1 MNPTRNAMSWEEL
14 ATYAADPIDQINGLN
29 NPYSSLRLFNKD
41 ESEAIVTLY
50 RDNHAWC
57 PYCQKV
63 WIWLELKKIPYRI
76 KKVTMRCYGEKE
88 KWYLKKVPSG
98 MLPAIEIEN
107 HVITESDEILFVLEE
122 IYGPLGQSL
131 NEKKVLEHRRLER
144 ELFSSWCNWLC
155 RNSLFQGQ
163 EEQKKENFKLVAK
176 KFEEALQK
184 DPFGWLTPI
193 SKGDGSKPGSADVIF
208 IPYVERM
215 NASLAYYK
223 GYSLREE
230 HPLINTWL
238 SNLENLDEYRGTQGD
253 FHTHAHDLPPQMG
266 GCFTYSNEAQKLFA
280 QEIDKGSGLGKLELV
295 DLKVDQKSKNY
306 YEALALGRVIKHKER
321 IIAVSPMKNKLFD
334 QPLRAALTHMI
345 SKKDCTPEKNSA
357 SALRYLRDRISVPR
371 DMPLLSGRLLRQALE
386 LTASIDGGDLGPKI
400 PTKNRLDQNPRLF
413 D

>member
-14 ATYAADPIDQINGLN
+14 AIYTADPIDQINGLN
-29 NPYSSLRLFNKD
+29 NPYSSLRLFNKN

-50 RDNHAWC
+50 RDIHAWC

-88 KWYLKKVPSG
+88 RWYLKKVPSG

-107 HVITESDEILFVLEE
+107 NVITESDEILFVLEE

-131 NEKKVLEHRRLER
+131 NEKKVFEHRRLER

-155 RNSLFQGQ
+155 RNSLFQAQ
-163 EEQKKENFKLVAK
+163 EEQKKESFKKVAK
-176 KFEEALQK
+176 KFEKEIEKSAS
-184 DPFGWLTPI
+184 GWLTPI
-193 SKGDGSKPGSADVIF
+193 STKNGEKPGSADVIF

-230 HPLINTWL
+230 HPFINTWL
-238 SNLENLDEYRGTQGD
+238 KNLEKLEEYRGTQGD

-266 GCFTYSNEAQKLFA
+266 GCFTYSNANQQSFSKN
-280 QEIDKGSGLGKLELV
+280 IDTGSGLGQLELV
-295 DLKVDQKSKNY
+295 DFKVDQKS
-306 YEALALGRVIKHKER
+306 EQQFETLALERVIKHKER

-334 QPLRAALTHMI
+334 QPLRAALTSMI
-345 SKKDCTPEKNSA
+345 TKKDCRPEKNSA

-371 DMPLLSGRLLRQALE
+371 DMPLLSGRLFRQALE
-386 LTASIDGGDLGPKI
+386 STANIDGSDSGPAI
-400 PTKNRLDQNPRLF
+400 PIRNRLDQNPIQF
-413 D
+413 N

>member
-14 ATYAADPIDQINGLN
+14 AIYAADPIDQINGLN
-29 NPYSSLRLFNKD
+29 NPYSSLRLFNKN

-88 KWYLKKVPSG
+88 RWYLKKVPSG

-131 NEKKVLEHRRLER
+131 NEKKVLEHRSLER

-155 RNSLFQGQ
+155 RNSLFQAQ
-163 EEQKKENFKLVAK
+163 EVQKKENFKNIAK
-176 KFEEALQK
+176 KFENELQK
-184 DPFGWLTPI
+184 NASGWLTPI
-193 SKGDGSKPGSADVIF
+193 STVNGEKPGSADVIF

-230 HPLINTWL
+230 HPFINTWL
-238 SNLENLDEYRGTQGD
+238 KNLEKLEEYRGTQGD

-266 GCFTYSNEAQKLFA
+266 GCFTIPKLC
-280 QEIDKGSGLGKLELV
+280 GK
-295 DLKVDQKSKNY
+295 
-306 YEALALGRVIKHKER
+306 
-321 IIAVSPMKNKLFD
+321 
-334 QPLRAALTHMI
+334 
-345 SKKDCTPEKNSA
+345 
-357 SALRYLRDRISVPR
+357 
-371 DMPLLSGRLLRQALE
+371 
-386 LTASIDGGDLGPKI
+386 
-400 PTKNRLDQNPRLF
+400 
-413 D
+413 

>member
-14 ATYAADPIDQINGLN
+14 AIYTADPIDQINGLN
-29 NPYSSLRLFNKD
+29 NPYSSLRLFNKN

-50 RDNHAWC
+50 RDIHAWC

-88 KWYLKKVPSG
+88 RWYLKKVPSG

-131 NEKKVLEHRRLER
+131 NEKQVFEHRRLER

-155 RNSLFQGQ
+155 RNSLFQAQ
-163 EEQKKENFKLVAK
+163 EEQKKESFKKVAK
-176 KFEEALQK
+176 KFEKEIEKSAS
-184 DPFGWLTPI
+184 GWLTPI
-193 SKGDGSKPGSADVIF
+193 STKNGEKPGSADVIF

-230 HPLINTWL
+230 HPFINTWL
-238 SNLENLDEYRGTQGD
+238 KNLEKLEEYRGTQGD

-266 GCFTYSNEAQKLFA
+266 GCFTYSNANQQLFSKN
-280 QEIDKGSGLGKLELV
+280 IDTGTGLGQLELV
-295 DLKVDQKSKNY
+295 DFKADQKS
-306 YEALALGRVIKHKER
+306 EQQFETLALERVIKHKER

-334 QPLRAALTHMI
+334 QPLRAALTSMI
-345 SKKDCTPEKNSA
+345 TKKDCRPEKNSA

-371 DMPLLSGRLLRQALE
+371 DMPLLSGRLFRQALE
-386 LTASIDGGDLGPKI
+386 STANIDGSDSGPAI
-400 PTKNRLDQNPRLF
+400 PIRNRLDQNPIQF
-413 D
+413 N